1 LNKGSASILAEA
13 WDKSTAMSI
22 WSNIGDVLSRMT
34 TGAVFSLVEA
44 VRSML
49 EGDPATRRRVAF
61 SVAMI
66 ALSAKMAKADGIVTF
81 DEMQAFQQIFHIPEG
96 EERNVARLFDLA
108 LRIGAGQ
115 LSGAG
120 GYS

>member
-1 LNKGSASILAEA
+1 
-13 WDKSTAMSI
+13 MSI

-34 TGAVFSLVEA
+34 TGAVSSLVEA

-81 DEMQAFQQIFHIPEG
+81 DEMQAFQQIFHIPDG
-96 EERNVARLFDLA
+96 EERNVAQA
-108 LRIGAGQ
+108 V
-115 LSGAG
+115 
-120 GYS
+120 